1 VGAAQASGSIRL
13 LQRRR
18 GAIPGRLSAGHPWPA
33 MLCSRRM
40 LPSLWTLS
48 WLDELTERGRCGLR
62 FRTGSLAGPE
72 YSVQASGSIRLLQR
86 RRDAI
91 PGRLSA
97 GHPWPARLCSRHMLP
112 SLWRLSWLDEL
123 TERGRAGCALTGC
136 WVGSGLWVQH
146 RLQEAYAF
154 RKDAGTPSLA
164 GSARAIPGPRCFA
177 PGVCFLCSGH

>member
-1 VGAAQASGSIRL
+1 MGTALASGSIRL
-13 LQRRR
+13 PQRRR

-72 YSVQASGSIRLLQR
+72 YSVQASGSIRLPQR

-91 PGRLSA
+91 PGGLSA
-97 GHPWPARLCSRHMLP
+97 GHPWPARLCSRRKLP
-112 SLWRLSWLDEL
+112 TLWTLSWLDEL
-123 TERGRAGCALTGC
+123 TERGRAGC
-136 WVGSGLWVQH
+136 GSGQVVWPGLNILC

-164 GSARAIPGPRCFA
+164 REALLQAYASFA
-177 PGVCFLCSGH
+177 LEIELAG